1 MPGQFFR
8 AVGAKACW
16 MSRLLIFVNGDGR
29 EIDAA
34 LLDLSASDYD
44 FGICSCEAFFDL
56 PANRVLA
63 LA

>member
-1 MPGQFFR
+1 M
-8 AVGAKACW
+8 GAKACC

-34 LLDLSASDYD
+34 LLDFSASDYD

>member
-1 MPGQFFR
+1 M
-8 AVGAKACW
+8 GAKARC

-44 FGICSCEAFFDL
+44 FDICPCEVFFDL